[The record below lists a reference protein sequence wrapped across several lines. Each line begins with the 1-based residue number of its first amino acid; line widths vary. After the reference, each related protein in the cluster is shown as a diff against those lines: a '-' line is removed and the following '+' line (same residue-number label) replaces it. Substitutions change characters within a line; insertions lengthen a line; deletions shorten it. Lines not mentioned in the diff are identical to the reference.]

1 MDNVSWSVLVLMLT
15 GVVWLTGAV
24 LHWHNI
30 RRQEQMIA
38 RLRRLSAR
46 RRPAASVEVLED
58 EPEEAEP
65 DALAESL
72 RPSKHW
78 TVG

>member
-1 MDNVSWSVLVLMLT
+1 MGNMTWAVGIVLLT
-15 GVVWLTGAV
+15 GLLWVWGAV

-30 RRQEQMIA
+30 RRQERLIA
-38 RLRRLSAR
+38 RLRRMPAR
-46 RRPAASVEVLED
+46 RLPKRMATAEAVTVPDCPEAPAEG
-58 EPEEAEP
+58 
-65 DALAESL
+65 L